1 MSEEVRGLNEALVQ
15 ARQISLA
22 SAFREQMTKDQSFKT
37 PNTYRTNFYKDV
49 TALASKVS
57 SLAFP
62 VFVRMT
68 VYFEVLDSESPDQY
82 IFKDMK
88 KLEEAAKRLC
98 QFVDPKGLLD
108 RAKGPRRPLIVF
120 AFDEAHNLID
130 IPSKFGLVCNLFY
143 ELNLV
148 LQQIHKHP
156 IFSLFVSTAGRVS
169 LLPASPPYLS
179 DLSNRVRDPY
189 HYSFDPISEVSFDG
203 VAYPALENHATL
215 GRVVEID
222 WIAHL
227 GRPLCVCSSYPF

>member
-22 SAFREQMTKDQSFKT
+22 SAFREQMTQDQSFKT

-49 TALASKVS
+49 TALASKVG
-57 SLAFP
+57 SLAFL
-62 VFVRMT
+62 VFMRMT
-68 VYFEVLDSESPDQY
+68 VYFEVLDSESPDRY
-82 IFKDMK
+82 IFRDMK
-88 KLEEAAKRLC
+88 KLEEAAERLC
-98 QFVDPKGLLD
+98 RFVDPQGLMD

-120 AFDEAHNLID
+120 AFDEAHILID
-130 IPSKFGLVCNLFY
+130 GPSNFGLVCNLFD
-143 ELNLV
+143 ELNLI
-148 LQQIHKHP
+148 LQQIHNHP
-156 IFSLFVSTAGRVS
+156 IFSLFVSTAGRV

-189 HYSFDPISEVSFDG
+189 HYSFDPISEVNFDD

-215 GRVVEID
+215 DRVVEID

-227 GRPLCVCSSYPF
+227 GRPLYVCSSYPF